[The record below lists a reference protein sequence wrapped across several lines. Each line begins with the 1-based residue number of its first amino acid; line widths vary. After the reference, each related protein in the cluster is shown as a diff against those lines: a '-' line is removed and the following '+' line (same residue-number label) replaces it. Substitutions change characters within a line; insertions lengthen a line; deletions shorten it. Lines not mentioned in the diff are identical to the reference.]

1 MFGCVC
7 TSLCVHL
14 NARGWY
20 HKSVLVTFHFVFYI
34 YLLCIWVFNK
44 TGSDEIVPV
53 CTRHVMSCMWR
64 QEDNLWNS
72 VVARKRVPGIELG
85 LLLLFWRGFCCCF
98 ISFVLQTPLTANQNH
113 LLFFFETRSLIEP
126 WAHWFCHAECSS
138 QLQTSSYYCP
148 CHHTPTYTAPMLRL
162 QMFASV
168 PGVGDPNL
176 VSHAYTTALLSAEPT
191 PSCSW
196 CQRYQG
202 RNWLFSALILLTV
215 QGHAWKSHLC
225 HFTFSISLLIS
236 SELSEKLLQ
245 MGMSHYVGTGKRSW
259 LLWKSSQCS

>member
-98 ISFVLQTPLTANQNH
+98 ISFVLQAPLTANQNH
-113 LLFFFETRSLIEP
+113 LLYFFLRQGLSLSLELTDS
-126 WAHWFCHAECSS
+126 AT
-138 QLQTSSYYCP
+138 L
-148 CHHTPTYTAPMLRL
+148 
-162 QMFASV
+162 SV
-168 PGVGDPNL
+168 P
-176 VSHAYTTALLSAEPT
+176 VSCRHP
-191 PSCSW
+191 P
-196 CQRYQG
+196 
-202 RNWLFSALILLTV
+202 ITV
-215 QGHAWKSHLC
+215 PAIIPPHTLP
-225 HFTFSISLLIS
+225 
-236 SELSEKLLQ
+236 
-245 MGMSHYVGTGKRSW
+245 
-259 LLWKSSQCS
+259 QC